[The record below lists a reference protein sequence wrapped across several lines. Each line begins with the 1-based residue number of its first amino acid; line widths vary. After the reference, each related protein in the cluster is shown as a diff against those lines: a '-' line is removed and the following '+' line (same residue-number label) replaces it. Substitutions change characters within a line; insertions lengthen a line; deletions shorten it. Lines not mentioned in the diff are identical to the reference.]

1 MNKIKS
7 LSDKI
12 EDTDKT
18 LIYYGEYIPV
28 NEVRQFIADLKKEIN
43 DNGAKNVVKDIR
55 GNCSAGYGIEYR
67 ILFRII
73 NNLVGEKLIWGLNV
87 NL

>member
-1 MNKIKS
+1 M
-7 LSDKI
+7 
-12 EDTDKT
+12 
-18 LIYYGEYIPV
+18 
-28 NEVRQFIADLKKEIN
+28 EVEEFIADLKKEIN

-73 NNLVGEKLIWGLNV
+73 KELAGDKLTWRLNV